1 MFFSTIVIIKMV
13 TDKEYY
19 NDPLAWTWK
28 GEHALWFFRGIV
40 GIAFCDTVA
49 LYMGILSSHNVTAP
63 LRTLLQQASIPMTM
77 ATSWAFLG
85 RRYKRVHMVGASV
98 ILVGIFGAMFQILT
112 DGNPQ
117 GSSVNQVDTS
127 DPTWTVIFFFSCIPL
142 AIGSCLKEH

>member
-28 GEHALWFFRGIV
+28 GEHALWFFRNIV

-49 LYMGILSSHNVTAP
+49 LYMGILSSHSVTAP

-77 ATSWAFLG
+77 FASWMFLR
-85 RRYKRVHMVGASV
+85 RRYRGVHIAGAIV
-98 ILVGIFGAMFQILT
+98 IIVGIVLAMVQII
-112 DGNPQ
+112 
-117 GSSVNQVDTS
+117 
-127 DPTWTVIFFFSCIPL
+127 W
-142 AIGSCLKEH
+142 